1 MAHLLFVNVA
11 SHGLVLPTLA
21 VVTELVRR
29 GHRVSYVT
37 AGGFAVPVA
46 AAGATVVPYASEI
59 IDADAAEVFG
69 ANDLGVRPHL
79 MYLRENMSVLR
90 ATAAALDDDV
100 PDLVLYDDFPF
111 IAGQLLAARWDRPAG
126 RLSAAFAS
134 NEHYSFSQDMIGLA
148 GTIDPLDLPAF
159 RDNLAALLAEHGLT
173 RSVVACWQHVEQFNL
188 VFVPKAFQIA
198 GESFDER
205 FEFVGPCFGQRR
217 YLGQWT
223 PPTDDRPVVLVSL
236 GTTFNDR
243 PGFFRDCARAF
254 ADQPWHVVMTLGDQV
269 DPAQLGE
276 LPPNVE
282 AHPWVPHVEVLERA
296 SVCVTHGGM
305 GTLME
310 ALHWGRPLVVVPQS
324 FDVQPMARR
333 VDQLGLG
340 VLLPGAKADGQELL
354 AAVERVAGDPALA
367 QRVAAMRE
375 QVRRAGGAVRAAGA
389 IEAYLSRRR

>member
-11 SHGLVLPTLA
+11 SHGLVFPTLA

-37 AGGFAVPVA
+37 AGGFAEPVA

-69 ANDLGVRPHL
+69 SDDLGVRPHL
-79 MYLRENMSVLR
+79 MYLRENLSVLR
-90 ATAAALDDDV
+90 ATAAALDDDI

-134 NEHYSFSQDMIGLA
+134 NEHYSFSRDMIDLA

-159 RDNLAALLAEHGLT
+159 RDTLRELLAEHGLS
-173 RSVVACWQHVEQFNL
+173 RSVADCWQHVEDLNL

-198 GESFDER
+198 GETFDDR
-205 FEFVGPCFGQRR
+205 FVFVGPCFGPRR
-217 YLGQWT
+217 FLGRWT
-223 PPTDDRPVVLVSL
+223 PPADDRPIVLVSL

-243 PGFFRDCARAF
+243 PDFFRDCARAF
-254 ADQPWHVVMTLGDQV
+254 AGQPWHVVMTLGGQV

-282 AHPWVPHVEVLERA
+282 VHRWVPHVEVLERA
-296 SVCVTHGGM
+296 AVCVTHGGM

-324 FDVQPMARR
+324 FDVWPMARR

-340 VLLPGAKADGQELL
+340 VLLPGEKADGDALL
-354 AAVERVAGDPALA
+354 AAVDVVAADSALA
-367 QRVAAMRE
+367 RRVAAMRA
-375 QVRRAGGAVRAAGA
+375 QVRQAGGAGRAADA
-389 IEAYLSRRR
+389 IEGYLARPR